1 MPGSLAHL
9 TARFFDVLTA
19 RPLDVAERA
28 TVELWLTPELSQV
41 FFDQQPP
48 DQRHGYEAALSVI
61 AQGFDSNDVVVAALL
76 HDIGKRHSRFG
87 VVRRSIASLMI
98 LGRLPLSDRM
108 TTYRDHGII
117 GAKELADLGAP
128 GLAIEFALHHH
139 GARPVGFDP
148 AIWKALEDADEPAK
162 ARGGRSQGILSAW

>member
-19 RPLDVAERA
+19 RHLDVAERA
-28 TVELWLTPELSQV
+28 TVDLWLAPELAEV

-61 AQGFDSNDVVVAALL
+61 AQGFDTDDVVVAALL
-76 HDIGKRHSRFG
+76 HDIGKRHSRLG
-87 VVRRSIASLMI
+87 VIGRSVASLMI

-108 TTYRDHGII
+108 TMYRDHGII
-117 GAKELADLGAP
+117 GAKELAILGAP

-139 GARPVGFDP
+139 GPRPVGFDP
-148 AIWKALEDADEPAK
+148 ATWNALEHADEPAK
-162 ARGGRSQGILSAW
+162 ARSGRGQGILSAW